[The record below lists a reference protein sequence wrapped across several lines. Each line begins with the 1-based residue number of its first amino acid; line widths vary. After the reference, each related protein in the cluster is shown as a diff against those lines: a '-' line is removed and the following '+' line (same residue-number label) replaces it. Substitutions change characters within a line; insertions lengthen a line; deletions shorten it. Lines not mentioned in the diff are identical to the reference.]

1 MDEKNHTYRKDIKWE
16 EMLRGKKNI
25 KKKSIMKFLNHLW
38 NINEDVLGN
47 LGC

>member
-25 KKKSIMKFLNHLW
+25 KKR
-38 NINEDVLGN
+38 VL
-47 LGC
+47 